1 MRALARFVE
10 YQPDLLVLRHKHR
23 EDVLL
28 EIDVDLYESLA
39 RIGAGFTPS
48 REELRG
54 AWLNL
59 RIFKEHLASMPS
71 ESLLLIRGGGDA
83 YRIAR
88 VTEGG
93 AIQVHRVRL

>member
-1 MRALARFVE
+1 MNG
-10 YQPDLLVLRHKHR
+10 D
-23 EDVLL
+23 DVFL

-39 RIGAGFTPS
+39 RIGLGFTPS

-59 RIFKEHLASMPS
+59 RIFKEQLASVPS
-71 ESLLLIRGGGDA
+71 DSLLLIRSDGDA

-88 VTEGG
+88 SSDRAAIVTHKVG
-93 AIQVHRVRL
+93 L